1 MIPVALDLRTYSI
14 YYRARRVI
22 LVLLDVEFGELD
34 YYLSELSVLDSSDG
48 EYLGMSPIGL

>member
-22 LVLLDVEFGELD
+22 LVLLDVEFSELD
-34 YYLSELSVLDSSDG
+34 YCLSELLVLDSFDSK
-48 EYLGMSPIGL
+48 YFSMSSISL